1 MKEKEGRKLKI
12 TKKEAELIKLRPA
25 MRKTADILSDIR
37 KEQSKILYSN
47 KLTGKEK
54 AQKLHEL
61 NMLQLNLVRRIYGK
75 EILK

>member
-1 MKEKEGRKLKI
+1 
-12 TKKEAELIKLRPA
+12 